1 MADTI
6 NDRIEQAAIDGVQ
19 KVSVDG
25 TTVEAMSI
33 QDMIAADRY
42 VSQKAASAQTHFGL
56 RFAKLVTR
64 VD

>member
-33 QDMIAADRY
+33 QDMIAASKH
-42 VSQKAASAQTHFGL
+42 VTAQQAAARSHFGL
-56 RFAKLVTR
+56 RFSKLVTR
-64 VD
+64 TD